1 MSKITVEID
10 PDALYSV
17 VVDELIQSRTGLLED
32 YIRGTN
38 MIFDVDPEED
48 RKQIGE
54 MIKAMELVIDWFSV
68 PGTYTFDPLPEV
80 EPVEYPNS
88 LGN

>member
-38 MIFDVDPEED
+38 MIFDVDPEQD
-48 RKQIGE
+48 RKRLAE
-54 MIKAMELVIDWFSV
+54 MIKAMELVVDWLSV

-80 EPVEYPNS
+80 EPVQPRN